1 MEQLK
6 NFEKIA
12 DYAWMKKG
20 RKYWNLWIGNPFMIS
35 KYTAPVTIPKE
46 EILADVAA
54 GQAKAK
60 QEFIKNFPDVEWIG

>member
-1 MEQLK
+1 
-6 NFEKIA
+6 
-12 DYAWMKKG
+12 
-20 RKYWNLWIGNPFMIS
+20 MIS
-35 KYTAPVTIPKE
+35 KYTAPITIPKE